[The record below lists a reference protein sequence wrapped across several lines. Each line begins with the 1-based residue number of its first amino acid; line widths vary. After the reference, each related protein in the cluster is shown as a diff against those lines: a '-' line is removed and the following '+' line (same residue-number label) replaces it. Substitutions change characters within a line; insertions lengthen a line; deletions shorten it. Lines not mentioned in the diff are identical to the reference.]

1 VYKLIAAR
9 RVRRTFEALSGRD
22 SEAVV
27 KELPPRVHHLFP
39 GDNALGGERH
49 SRDAFRRWL
58 ERVWTLFPDISFEVS
73 EIAVKG
79 WPWDLR
85 VAVQWTDR
93 GRAAD
98 GEPYDNRGAHWIR
111 IHRGKPVRIQAY
123 LDTDKV
129 TAALERMSRAGIEE
143 ATAPQIRD

>member
-1 VYKLIAAR
+1 MYKLIAAR
-9 RVRRTFEALSGRD
+9 RVRRTFEALSGGD
-22 SEAVV
+22 VEAVV

-49 SRDAFRRWL
+49 SREAFGRWL
-58 ERVWTLFPDISFEVS
+58 ERVWTLFPEISFEVW

-98 GEPYDNRGAHWIR
+98 GEPYENRGAHWIR
-111 IHRGKPVRIQAY
+111 VHRGRPVRIQAY

-129 TAALERMSRAGIEE
+129 TAALERMSRAGIEQ
-143 ATAPQIRD
+143 ASAPQITD

>member
-1 VYKLIAAR
+1 MYKRIAAR
-9 RVRRTFEALSGRD
+9 RARGVFDALSRGDFRT
-22 SEAVV
+22 VV
-27 KELPPRVHHLFP
+27 DEVPPEVHHLFP

-49 SRDAFRRWL
+49 SREGMQRWF
-58 ERVWTLFPDISFEVS
+58 ERLHALFPKISFEITEV
-73 EIAVKG
+73 AVKG

-85 VAVQWTDR
+85 VAVQWTDH

-98 GEPYDNRGAHWIR
+98 GEPYENRGAHWIR

-129 TAALERMSRAGIEE
+129 TAALDRMSRAGIQE
-143 ATAPQIRD
+143 ASAHPITD

>member
-1 VYKLIAAR
+1 MYKLIAAR
-9 RVRRTFEALSGRD
+9 RIRGVFGALSRGD
-22 SEAVV
+22 VETVV
-27 KELPPRVHHLFP
+27 DDLPPNVHHLFP

-49 SRDAFRRWL
+49 SREGMKRWL
-58 ERVWTLFPDISFEVS
+58 ERLQALFPEIAFEVTDV
-73 EIAVKG
+73 AVKG

-98 GEPYDNRGAHWIR
+98 GEPYENRGAHWIR
-111 IHRGKPVRIQAY
+111 IHRGRPVRIQAY

-129 TAALERMSRAGIEE
+129 TEALARMSRAGIEE
-143 ATAPQIRD
+143 ASAQPITD

>member
-1 VYKLIAAR
+1 MYKLIAAR
-9 RVRRTFEALSGRD
+9 RARKAFEALSDGD
-22 SEAVV
+22 IEAVV
-27 KELPPRVHHLFP
+27 KELPPHVHHLFP

-49 SRDAFRRWL
+49 SREAFRRWL
-58 ERVWTLFPDISFEVS
+58 ERVWTLFPEISFEVS
-73 EIAVKG
+73 EVAVRG

-98 GEPYDNRGAHWIR
+98 GEPYENRGAHWIR
-111 IHRGKPVRIQAY
+111 IHRGKPVRVQAY

-129 TAALERMSRAGIEE
+129 TAALQRMSGAGVEE
-143 ATAPQIRD
+143 ASAPQITD

>member
-9 RVRRTFEALSGRD
+9 RVRRTFEALSGGD
-22 SEAVV
+22 IEAVV

-39 GDNALGGERH
+39 GDNPLGGERH
-49 SRDAFRRWL
+49 SREAFGRWL
-58 ERVWTLFPDISFEVS
+58 ERVWTLFPEISFEVG

-98 GEPYDNRGAHWIR
+98 GEPYENRGAHWIR
-111 IHRGKPVRIQAY
+111 IHRGKPVRVQAY

-129 TAALERMSRAGIEE
+129 TAALERMSRAGVEE
-143 ATAPQIRD
+143 ASAAQITD

>member
-1 VYKLIAAR
+1 MYKRIAAR
-9 RVRRTFEALSGRD
+9 RARGVFDALSRGD
-22 SEAVV
+22 FKAIVDEV
-27 KELPPRVHHLFP
+27 PPEVHHLFP

-49 SRDAFRRWL
+49 SREGMKRWF
-58 ERVWTLFPDISFEVS
+58 ERLHALFPEVTFEVT
-73 EIAVKG
+73 EVAVKG

-85 VAVQWTDR
+85 VAVQWTDH

-98 GEPYDNRGAHWIR
+98 GEPYENRGAHWIR

-129 TAALERMSRAGIEE
+129 TAALERMSGAGIQE
-143 ATAPQIRD
+143 AAAQPITD

>member
-1 VYKLIAAR
+1 MYKLIAAR
-9 RVRRTFEALSGRD
+9 RVRRTFEALSGGD
-22 SEAVV
+22 VEAVV
-27 KELPPRVHHLFP
+27 NELPPRVHHLFP

-49 SRDAFRRWL
+49 SREAFGRWL
-58 ERVWTLFPDISFEVS
+58 ERVWTLFPEIYFEVS
-73 EIAVKG
+73 DIVVKG

-98 GEPYDNRGAHWIR
+98 GEPYENRGAHWIR
-111 IHRGKPVRIQAY
+111 IHRGKPVRVQAY

-129 TAALERMSRAGIEE
+129 TSALERMSRAGIEQ
-143 ATAPQIRD
+143 ASAPQITD